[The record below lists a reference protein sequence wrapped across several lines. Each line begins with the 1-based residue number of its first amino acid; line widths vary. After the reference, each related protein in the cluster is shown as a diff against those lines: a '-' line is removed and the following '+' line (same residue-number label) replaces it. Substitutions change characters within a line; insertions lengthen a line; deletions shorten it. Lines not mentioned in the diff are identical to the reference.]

1 MASKNDWMA
10 FWIACWHVSSL
21 LQGEQLAEKLAVP
34 RLRVH
39 KDWFVGLAE
48 DFIDHSHPDV
58 GAAPNTDLPL
68 NAQVLH

>member
-1 MASKNDWMA
+1 M
-10 FWIACWHVSSL
+10 
-21 LQGEQLAEKLAVP
+21 QGEQLAEKLVVP

-58 GAAPNTDLPL
+58 GAAPDSGFPL
-68 NAQVLH
+68 DAQVDFWSTEYRMVHEKRDILRALD